1 MEYPQHVRSA
11 SDHQKRTLNSS
22 NTRQTQNKHLGSTP
36 HLPRTSSPTSG
47 AGGIASRRRH
57 VQNLSLPQNRL
68 LASDGTLSRP
78 LSPFEERFLG
88 RGTHAIGIP
97 LAEPATPSSSVT
109 GKFISSVRRA
119 VSLKKE
125 RTPVSAPSDVSE
137 LWDSHDSDARGQ
149 FPTIRKTFAASS
161 YPTIK

>member
-1 MEYPQHVRSA
+1 MEHPQHVRSA
-11 SDHQKRTLNSS
+11 SEHQRRTLDSS
-22 NTRQTQNKHLGSTP
+22 NTRQMQNKHLESTT

-68 LASDGTLSRP
+68 DGTLPRP

-97 LAEPATPSSSVT
+97 LAEHAAPSPSVT

-125 RTPVSAPSDVSE
+125 RTAVST
-137 LWDSHDSDARGQ
+137 LWNCYEVLGLTR
-149 FPTIRKTFAASS
+149 F
-161 YPTIK
+161 

>member
-1 MEYPQHVRSA
+1 MERPQHARSA
-11 SDHQKRTLNSS
+11 SDYQRRTSNSS
-22 NTRQTQNKHLGSTP
+22 STRQTQNKQLGSTP
-36 HLPRTSSPTSG
+36 HLPQFSSPVSG

-57 VQNLSLPQNRL
+57 VPNLSLPQNRL
-68 LASDGTLSRP
+68 LASEGTHSRP

-97 LAEPATPSSSVT
+97 LAEPAAPSPSVT

-125 RTPVSAPSDVSE
+125 RTPVSVLS
-137 LWDSHDSDARGQ
+137 
-149 FPTIRKTFAASS
+149 FALR
-161 YPTIK
+161 YGTHTV